1 MEKSGKPKK
10 HVLRPLFWWL
20 ILVLVL
26 YGIRTHQRL
35 MEKTRLEFT
44 VTMQGQPH
52 YEANTTFDGKPIVS
66 GQNISLGNHTFAVT
80 LPKAE
85 SFSTKMF
92 VWYGDHNLGTIDL
105 KRTMGTL
112 SVTADP
118 PAPFIFIRG
127 PEWSVTLTN
136 SSGLTQSVPT
146 DAYTVEADYPHWQK
160 ADTTTVFA
168 NQTTMYNF
176 APHLGG
182 LNLGCNQTDATL
194 QLYSSDGQLVAN
206 QMLPATVTGLPAGD
220 YKLIAMHH
228 LHRRTDT
235 LTVKPDTISNAEY
248 DFNYGAVVFDTTP
261 DGVQVF
267 SSVGHNYC
275 GMTPLTIGEML
286 PGNWTFSLE
295 RNGYQTLQVSLDV
308 MANQTNLVTTN
319 LLSENY
325 LHAMNQARQYM
336 AAADY
341 DDALRSSV
349 DALTAKPGDA
359 DATAMQ
365 NEATGNE
372 YIQQAKELGNSGEY
386 IEGGQKLALALQSLP
401 DNADAKQLAADYKQ
415 HEPEEIERRRVA
427 RLELPKK
434 SFDAGKMNLNGAGL
448 FQSHELTTD
457 KPATETFAAIQTQL
471 TTVQPAFQLI
481 RSHMDGEIFTLEA
494 YQDFSGG
501 ERECSIIGGQSK
513 DDETQIYF
521 EVIELKKVGFM
532 DQPLGALVGAVPS
545 KYRVIDPSKLAPDDK
560 LNGQIS
566 EGVSNVTARI
576 QIAIGQAPAVQAAV
590 PQ

>member
-1 MEKSGKPKK
+1 
-10 HVLRPLFWWL
+10 
-20 ILVLVL
+20 
-26 YGIRTHQRL
+26 
-35 MEKTRLEFT
+35 
-44 VTMQGQPH
+44 
-52 YEANTTFDGKPIVS
+52 
-66 GQNISLGNHTFAVT
+66 
-80 LPKAE
+80 
-85 SFSTKMF
+85 
-92 VWYGDHNLGTIDL
+92 
-105 KRTMGTL
+105 
-112 SVTADP
+112 
-118 PAPFIFIRG
+118 
-127 PEWSVTLTN
+127 
-136 SSGLTQSVPT
+136 
-146 DAYTVEADYPHWQK
+146 
-160 ADTTTVFA
+160 
-168 NQTTMYNF
+168 
-176 APHLGG
+176 
-182 LNLGCNQTDATL
+182 
-194 QLYSSDGQLVAN
+194 
-206 QMLPATVTGLPAGD
+206 MLPAKVTGLPAGD

-228 LHRRTDT
+228 QHRRTDT
-235 LTVKPDTISNAEY
+235 LTVKADTISNAEY
-248 DFNYGAVVFDTTP
+248 DFNYGAIVFDTTP

-267 SSVGHNYC
+267 SSVSHDYC

-295 RNGYQTLQVSLDV
+295 RNGYQTLQVTLDV

-325 LHAMNQARQYM
+325 LHAMSVARQYM
-336 AAADY
+336 ASADY

-349 DALTAKPGDA
+349 DALTARPGDA
-359 DATAMQ
+359 DATAIQ

-372 YIQQAKELGNSGEY
+372 YIQMAKDLGNSGQY
-386 IEGGQKLALALQSLP
+386 IEAGQKLTLALQSLP

-471 TTVQPAFQLI
+471 TSVQPAFQLI
-481 RSHMDGEIFTLEA
+481 RSHMDGEIFILEA

-501 ERECSIIGGQSK
+501 ERQCLIIGGQSK
-513 DDETQIYF
+513 EDETQIYF

-545 KYRVIDPSKLAPDDK
+545 KYKVIDPGKLAPDDK
-560 LNGQIS
+560 LQSQIS

-576 QIAIGQAPAVQAAV
+576 QLAIGQTPAPAIQPAA
-590 PQ
+590 QN